1 MNRYFKRIIALLLAS
16 FSMVCH
22 ASDGDYVK
30 SIIMGGHY
38 QESSDEYKHV
48 KRMPISPIYTSQ
60 IQHTFIFDIKYS
72 GDIIVISD
80 NNMLLY
86 KGIIDEEGEVNIPNL
101 ISGKF
106 HLCLL
111 HDNISYSA
119 IVEL

>member
-1 MNRYFKRIIALLLAS
+1 MNRYLKQIIVLSLAS

-22 ASDGDYVK
+22 ANDSDNVK
-30 SIIMGGHY
+30 TIIMGGQY
-38 QESSDEYKHV
+38 QESYEEHGQV

-60 IQHTFIFDIKYS
+60 IQHTFIFGIKYS
-72 GDIIVISD
+72 GDIIVITD

-86 KGIIDEEGEVNIPNL
+86 KGIIDEKGEVNIPNL
-101 ISGKF
+101 ISGKI
-106 HLCLL
+106 HLYLL